1 MKKQDQD
8 NEEEDN
14 KLKKRNDFNG
24 RAKANEGMDH
34 TKVERTQSK
43 RREIRKLMA
52 HIEFC

>member
-1 MKKQDQD
+1 MKKQDQN

-14 KLKKRNDFNG
+14 KLKKRNDFTG
-24 RAKANEGMDH
+24 RAEADEGMDH
-34 TKVERTQSK
+34 TKVKRIQSK